1 MLPWCLMFL
10 FHITDVSPPT
20 FGVTCPASPLQVFA
34 ERGLFLAQA
43 SWNEPFATDNSGV
56 PSTVTSNHQP
66 PKRFRQGTHVIM
78 YTAEDQSGNKA
89 ACNFTIEVIG
99 NTIYL
104 YICIFIYLCI
114 YLFIYLFIYLYIY
127 LCIYLCIYLFMYFK
141 ICIPEGYTGVRTK
154 GHNIPYEAQ
163 PPTRHQLSKRVYI

>member
-1 MLPWCLMFL
+1 MLPECLMFL

-34 ERGLFLAQA
+34 ERGLFSAQA
-43 SWNEPFATDNSGV
+43 SWNEPFATDNLGV
-56 PSTVTSNHQP
+56 PPTVTSNNQP

-78 YTAEDQSGNKA
+78 YTTEDQSGNKA

-104 YICIFIYLCI
+104 YLFIYLCI
-114 YLFIYLFIYLYIY
+114 YVFTYLSIYLFI
-127 LCIYLCIYLFMYFK
+127 
-141 ICIPEGYTGVRTK
+141 
-154 GHNIPYEAQ
+154 
-163 PPTRHQLSKRVYI
+163 S